1 MSFLSNFSL
10 FQKARLKLTFWYL
23 LILMIISSAFSLGIY
38 RLMTEELNRFE
49 EMQRHKLEIRMQFD
63 PYVRDLPSEARDI
76 LRQRMLDNEVIVEV
90 KKRIQ
95 LLLIFINLGI
105 LAGSAAA
112 AYFLAGKTLK
122 PIQEMVDEQNRFI
135 TDSSHELRTPLT
147 ALRSEMEVTLRD
159 KKLTLT
165 TAKEIIKSNL
175 EEVIGIQSLTEN
187 LLTLT
192 KSFNK
197 NHKKIEKVEFA
208 EIIREATKKITPLAK
223 QKNISIE
230 TTYDSAVIQG
240 NKNELTDLIVIFL
253 DNAIKYSNSNT
264 KIEILEKKKGSVI
277 EIKIRDDGIG
287 IDQKDI
293 PHLFERFYRADKSR
307 TKNDSEGFGL
317 GLSIA
322 KRIIDSYNGTITVE
336 SQPEKGSTF
345 ILTLPVK

>member
-23 LILMIISSAFSLGIY
+23 LILIIITSAFSVGIY
-38 RLMTEELNRFE
+38 RLMTAELNRFE
-49 EMQRHKLEIRMQFD
+49 EMQKHKLEIRMQFD
-63 PYVRDLPSEARDI
+63 PYVRELPSEARDI
-76 LRQRMLDNEVIVEV
+76 LRQRMLDNEVIDEV

-159 KKLTLT
+159 KKLTLKDS
-165 TAKEIIKSNL
+165 KEIIKSNL
-175 EEVIGIQSLTEN
+175 EEVISIQRLTEN

-197 NHKKIEKVEFA
+197 NHKKIEKVEVA
-208 EIIREATKKITPLAK
+208 DIIREATKKVSSLAK
-223 QKNISIE
+223 QKNISVDPS
-230 TTYDSAVIQG
+230 TDSAAIQG
-240 NKNELTDLIVIFL
+240 NKNELTDLVVIFL
-253 DNAIKYSNSNT
+253 DNAIKYSNSDT
-264 KIEILEKKKGSVI
+264 KIEIFEKKKGSMI
-277 EIKIRDDGIG
+277 EIQIKDEGIG
-287 IDQKDI
+287 IDPKDI

-322 KRIIDSYNGTITVE
+322 KRIIDSYNGTATVV
-336 SQPEKGSTF
+336 SKPEKGSTF
-345 ILTLPVK
+345 IINLPVK